1 MFFLLSKLLQF
12 LIKPI
17 VWVLILLAY
26 AWLGRRPQWKRRTLL
41 TAIGLLFVLSNQAFF
56 NLVIRAWEPDL
67 LTADQIH
74 EPYDI
79 AILLG
84 GFSNPNIEPGADR
97 HNLNDRANRF
107 VNALELYRTGKIRKL
122 LVTGGNGSLLQDG
135 PLEAN
140 ETRSFL
146 LALGIPESDIIIE
159 PASRNTYENALFTQ
173 RLLKEKYPNAR
184 CLLLTSAW
192 HIRRASACFGK
203 AGLATTPFP
212 VDYLSEQWQ
221 FTPDKLLVP
230 NARTFALWELVIKEW
245 VGYGAYWV
253 RGYL

>member
-67 LTADQIH
+67 LTADQIA

-79 AILLG
+79 GILLG
-84 GFSNPNIEPGADR
+84 GFSSPNIVPGADR

-107 VNALELYRTGKIRKL
+107 VNALELYRTGKVRKL
-122 LVTGGNGSLLQDG
+122 LITGGNGSLMQEG
-135 PLEAN
+135 PLEAP
-140 ETRSFL
+140 EARKFL
-146 LALGIPESDIIIE
+146 LRLGIPEPDILIE
-159 PASRNTYENALFTQ
+159 SESRNTHENALFTK
-173 RLLKEKYPNAR
+173 RLLEEHHPGAR

-192 HIRRASACFGK
+192 HMRRAHACFEK

-212 VDYLSEQWQ
+212 VDYLSERWQ
-221 FTPDKLLVP
+221 LSPDKLLVP
-230 NARTFALWELVIKEW
+230 SGRILALWELVVKEW
-245 VGYGAYWV
+245 VGYMAYGV